1 MARPIRSL
9 AFALLLPVSLIGC
22 GEEEEKP
29 SSARGVPGGAKK
41 KDGNG
46 GAKTTRR
53 TGSGGATNAGDDG
66 SDEVIEEGPERPPVT
81 LDEKSFTRRRDPF
94 RAFVVTERPEPEPD
108 TPRAAR
114 KVKMA
119 QYGFEDL
126 KLIIIVNSGR
136 GIKPRAQFVAGDGRS
151 GTVMQ
156 GEYFSS
162 AEVLLA
168 AVNRDY
174 VEIEVVDEE
183 LAKNLGLQ
191 RGERRPIFLRN
202 D

>member
-9 AFALLLPVSLIGC
+9 AFALLLPVSLVGC
-22 GEEEEKP
+22 GDEDETKP
-29 SSARGVPGGAKK
+29 AAARGVPGGAKK
-41 KDGNG
+41 SDGDG

-53 TGSGGATNAGDDG
+53 TTGGSNAGGDG
-66 SDEVIEEGPERPPVT
+66 SDEVIEEGPARPPIT

>member
-1 MARPIRSL
+1 MAGPIRSL
-9 AFALLLPVSLIGC
+9 AFALLLPVALIGC

-29 SSARGVPGGAKK
+29 SAQRGVPGGAKK
-41 KDGNG
+41 KDGD
-46 GAKTTRR
+46 GAKTSRR
-53 TGSGGATNAGDDG
+53 NGGGGSSNAGSDDP
-66 SDEVIEEGPERPPVT
+66 DVEIEEGPERPPIT

-136 GIKPRAQFVAGDGRS
+136 GVKPRAQFVAGDGRS

-174 VEIEVVDEE
+174 VEIEVVDED